1 VITEGHLTRHY
12 QGRQGGRVP
21 AVIDIAQDHALALLR
36 DAGVFELG
44 AVLKGGT
51 ALRKFRAGN
60 AGRFSTDLDFA
71 NADQP
76 VAELILDTLDGARI
90 AGFGFRVERI
100 NEHRR
105 ARLHLT
111 TPFGDP
117 EISARIDCSPKTA
130 WLPADDATLVAL
142 PIHRVYDI
150 QLPTV
155 PVMRSDEV
163 IAEKLARYR
172 RASLA
177 RDLYDLAWFAQQG
190 PMNGALIR
198 RLLVL
203 KVWFDVIDDGLGTR
217 PFDPDD
223 VLRERHANAFAEEA
237 IGYLTTPVDIP
248 GWIAIVRRRFGFVAD
263 LDQDDLRIGRCNL
276 SDRRHVQQLVASFAH
291 A

>member
-1 VITEGHLTRHY
+1 MITEGHLTRHY
-12 QGRQGGRVP
+12 QGRQGGRAP
-21 AVIDIAQDHALALLR
+21 AIIDIAQDHALALL
-36 DAGVFELG
+36 DQAGVFELG

-71 NADQP
+71 NTDQP
-76 VAELILDTLDGARI
+76 VAELILETLDGASI
-90 AGFGFRVERI
+90 ADFTFRVERI

-105 ARLHLT
+105 ARLHVT
-111 TPFGDP
+111 SPFGDP
-117 EISARIDCSPKTA
+117 EIPARIDCSPKAA
-130 WLPADDATLVAL
+130 WLTPERATLIAL

-150 QLPTV
+150 DVPV
-155 PVMRSDEV
+155 IPVMRSEEV

-190 PMNGALIR
+190 PMDGALIR

-223 VLRERHANAFAEEA
+223 VLRERHESDFAEEA

-248 GWIAIVRRRFGFVAD
+248 GWIEVIRTRFAFLAEMDTDDATFARCSPGDRWLV
-263 LDQDDLRIGRCNL
+263 DQAVG
-276 SDRRHVQQLVASFAH
+276 AYA
-291 A
+291 